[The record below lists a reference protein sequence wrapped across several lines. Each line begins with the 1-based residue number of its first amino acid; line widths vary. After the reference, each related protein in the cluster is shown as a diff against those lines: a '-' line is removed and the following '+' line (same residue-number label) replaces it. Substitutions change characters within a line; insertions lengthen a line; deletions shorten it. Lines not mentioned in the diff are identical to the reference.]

1 MTGLLL
7 FIGLVMFIGLVVV
20 HEFGH
25 YLAARR
31 GGVEVEEFGIG
42 FPPVAWSRKLKNG
55 VLFTLNWLPLGGFV
69 KLKGENDSAKAKGSF
84 GAAPLKTKIAIM
96 LAGVGM
102 NLGAAF
108 ILFTF
113 LALVGMP
120 KLIDNQFTVDSD
132 TKIVQNQV
140 LVGRVE
146 QGSPAEKAGLQER
159 DKITAIG
166 VKDNKKAVS
175 SAEQLPEVTKSFA
188 GRKVDI
194 DIVRAGQSQTLQ
206 TQLRSTQE
214 VEASQKTNNP
224 KGYMGVS
231 PAEFTIRRSTWSAP
245 LVGVGIIK
253 QFTVETLK
261 GIGNA
266 LSDAIRGRGG
276 EAGAQVSGPVGIVV
290 LLKDG
295 SLMGYE
301 FVLMIIAIIS
311 LTLAIMNTLPIPA
324 LDGGRLFVTLLYR
337 KVLRKPLSQETEE
350 RIHGTGFAVLML
362 LFLVITVVDIKRFL

>member
-1 MTGLLL
+1 MSEIT
-7 FIGLVMFIGLVVV
+7 
-20 HEFGH
+20 
-25 YLAARR
+25 A
-31 GGVEVEEFGIG
+31 
-42 FPPVAWSRKLKNG
+42 
-55 VLFTLNWLPLGGFV
+55 
-69 KLKGENDSAKAKGSF
+69 
-84 GAAPLKTKIAIM
+84 
-96 LAGVGM
+96 
-102 NLGAAF
+102 
-108 ILFTF
+108 
-113 LALVGMP
+113 
-120 KLIDNQFTVDSD
+120 
-132 TKIVQNQV
+132 
-140 LVGRVE
+140 
-146 QGSPAEKAGLQER
+146 
-159 DKITAIG
+159 ITAIG
-166 VKDNKKAVS
+166 IKDNKKTVS
-175 SAEQLPEVTKSFA
+175 SAEQLPEITKSFA
-188 GRKVDI
+188 GRKVNI
-194 DIVRAGQSQTLQ
+194 DIVRSGQSRSLQ
-206 TQLRSTQE
+206 TQLRSVQE

-266 LSDAIRGRGG
+266 LWDVIRGRGG

-295 SLMGYE
+295 SLLGYE
-301 FVLMIIAIIS
+301 FVIMIIAIIS